1 MNKSYVSHSADETFA
16 LGKRFAASLKN
27 GDIVALH
34 GGLGAGKTVFVKGI
48 AAGLCVGD
56 TVTSPTFAILKEYD
70 APVPLSH
77 FDLYR
82 IEDDEEL
89 RHIGFYEHIGG
100 ASVSVIEWAGHAA
113 HLPPCIHVTLS
124 GSGADTRTI
133 MIEGQVQP

>member
-1 MNKSYVSHSADETFA
+1 MEKRFVSHSADETFT
-16 LGKRFAASLKN
+16 LGRDFAASLSA

-48 AAGLCVGD
+48 AAGLGIVD
-56 TVTSPTFAILKEYD
+56 TVTSPTFAILKQYD
-70 APVPLSH
+70 ADVPLSH

-89 RHIGFYEHIGG
+89 RHIGFYEQIGG
-100 ASVSVIEWAGHAA
+100 NGISVIEWAEHAA
-113 HLPPCIHVTLS
+113 HLPPCIHVHLS

-133 MIEGQVQP
+133 TVEGQEMP